1 LIYKYILYVVAS
13 PATNFPIFIEEL
25 DTYRRRYKS
34 SAAGAFHNTTTLL
47 VSNRRKSRDADVV
60 LGAAARYQVF

>member
-1 LIYKYILYVVAS
+1 MGYSRQNDGQRNGMIDTKIKSS

-34 SAAGAFHNTTTLL
+34 SAAGAFHNI
-47 VSNRRKSRDADVV
+47 VGIESSKEP
-60 LGAAARYQVF
+60 